1 MTTPSHSDLHR
12 DFGRME
18 AGLESLEKVVSQ
30 GFQEIKDELR
40 AIKTDVEAL
49 KAAETE
55 RRGAWKVIVT
65 IAGVVS
71 AAVAGLIKYL
81 TS

>member
-1 MTTPSHSDLHR
+1 MSGTTHTDLHR

-18 AGLESLEKVVSQ
+18 ASLESLEKVVSQ

-81 TS
+81 SS

>member
-1 MTTPSHSDLHR
+1 
-12 DFGRME
+12 ME
-18 AGLESLEKVVSQ
+18 ASLESLEKVVSQ

-81 TS
+81 SS